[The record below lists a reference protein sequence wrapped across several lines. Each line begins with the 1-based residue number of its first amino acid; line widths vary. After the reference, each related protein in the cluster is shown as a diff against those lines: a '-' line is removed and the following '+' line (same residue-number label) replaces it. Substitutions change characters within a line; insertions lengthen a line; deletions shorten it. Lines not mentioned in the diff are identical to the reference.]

1 MAVIKPERLTIR
13 CYGVGFGDCFL
24 LTFHYAGTTGDRHVL
39 IDFGSTQSPPN
50 ARKSLMKA
58 IANDIKA
65 VVGTR
70 LHVVVATHRHADH
83 ISGFATNTAKTATGD
98 IIASLEPQLV
108 VQPWTERPD
117 APKDFVGTGKSSMM
131 GANDA
136 LRLSLTRMSA
146 VAGAAA
152 REAGQ
157 RHLPAAAASEITFI
171 AADGVSNMS
180 SVKNLAAMGKKTKA
194 AYVRYGSKVAAFKT
208 LLPGI
213 TVSILGPPTIKQKAD
228 VLDQNPVNTQEY
240 WHFAQFWAL
249 RAGAANAAG
258 ALTLCPNAPSRRS
271 LRQIPVVDR
280 WFVRRQRALRADQ
293 LLGLVRSMDD
303 ALNNTSV
310 ILMFEAG
317 GKKLVFPGDAQW
329 ENWELALHEKSEAL
343 KDVDIYKVG
352 HHGSLNATP
361 KTLWNAFTRKS
372 EDPGTPGRLVTVM
385 STRSDSKHGH
395 EENNSEVPRRTLV
408 TELKRNSTHRSTQEL
423 EADGGLVLTLEF
435 DL

>member
-39 IDFGSTQSPPN
+39 IDFGSTQNPPN
-50 ARKSLMKA
+50 ARTSLMKA

-70 LHVVVATHRHADH
+70 LHVLVATHRHADH
-83 ISGFATNTAKTATGD
+83 ISGFATTKTKNGTGD
-98 IIASLEPQLV
+98 IIAGLEPQLV

-117 APKDFVGTGKSSMM
+117 APEDFIGTGTSMM

-136 LRLSLTRMSA
+136 LRLSLTRMGA
-146 VAGAAA
+146 VAAGAA

-157 RHLPAAAASEITFI
+157 RHLPAAASSEINFI

-194 AYVRYGSKVAAFKT
+194 AYVQYGSKVAAFKT
-208 LLPGI
+208 LLPGVK
-213 TVSILGPPTIKQKAD
+213 VSILGPPTIKQKAD
-228 VLDQNPVNTQEY
+228 VLNQKPVNKKEY

-249 RAGAANAAG
+249 RAGAATAAG
-258 ALTLCPNAPSRRS
+258 ALELFPNARSHQS

-310 ILMFEAG
+310 ILLFEAG
-317 GKKLVFPGDAQW
+317 GKKLLFPGDAQW
-329 ENWELALHEKSEAL
+329 ENWELALNKNAETL

-361 KTLWNAFTRKS
+361 KTLWNAFSRKS
-372 EDPGTPGRLVTVM
+372 EAPGTPGRLVTVM

-395 EENNSEVPRRTLV
+395 EENDTEVPRRTLV

-423 EADGGLVLTLEF
+423 EAAGDLVLTLEF